1 MKKSYPASKKATSS
15 VAYHK
20 HLKPE
25 GKRRVNKSTRRLME
39 VPDWDCGGPLSAEE
53 REYNYERNAFRG

>member
-25 GKRRVNKSTRRLME
+25 GKRRVNKSTRRTFKNELHI
-39 VPDWDCGGPLSAEE
+39 AES
-53 REYNYERNAFRG
+53 